1 MNKKLIKTI
10 MENRTADKATLDI
23 LLRLPD
29 EAYDKLK
36 YITENSFE
44 NGADWATRQFQGVI
58 RKYLSDD
65 EKLMQLI
72 DEDECRNTESDSLT
86 V

>member
-1 MNKKLIKTI
+1 MNKKLIKTT
-10 MENRTADKATLDI
+10 MENRTADKATMDI

-29 EAYDKLK
+29 EAYNELK
-36 YITENSFE
+36 YVNEHTLE

-58 RKYLSDD
+58 CKYLSDD

-72 DEDECRNTESDSLT
+72 DEDECRNT
-86 V
+86 

>member
-10 MENRTADKATLDI
+10 MENRTADKATMDI

-29 EAYDKLK
+29 EAYNELK
-36 YITENSFE
+36 YINEHILE
-44 NGADWATRQFQGVI
+44 NGADWATRQFQSVI
-58 RKYLSDD
+58 RKYLNDD

-72 DEDECRNTESDSLT
+72 DEDERRNT
-86 V
+86 

>member
-10 MENRTADKATLDI
+10 MENRTADKATMDI

-36 YITENSFE
+36 YINEHTLE

-58 RKYLSDD
+58 CKYLSDD

-72 DEDECRNTESDSLT
+72 DEDECRNT
-86 V
+86 

>member
-1 MNKKLIKTI
+1 MKKVLIEAILENK
-10 MENRTADKATLDI
+10 TADKTVIDVLNG
-23 LLRLPD
+23 LPD

-58 RKYLSDD
+58 CKYLSDD

-72 DEDECRNTESDSLT
+72 DEDECRNT
-86 V
+86 

>member
-10 MENRTADKATLDI
+10 MENRTADKATRDI

-44 NGADWATRQFQGVI
+44 NGTDWATRQFQSVI

-65 EKLMQLI
+65 EELMQLI
-72 DEDECRNTESDSLT
+72 DEDERRNT
-86 V
+86 

>member
-1 MNKKLIKTI
+1 
-10 MENRTADKATLDI
+10 MENRTADKATMDI

>member
-10 MENRTADKATLDI
+10 MENRTADKATMDI

-29 EAYDKLK
+29 EAYNELK
-36 YITENSFE
+36 YINEHILE
-44 NGADWATRQFQGVI
+44 NGADWATRQFQSVI
-58 RKYLSDD
+58 RKYLNYD

-72 DEDECRNTESDSLT
+72 DEDERRNT
-86 V
+86 

>member
-10 MENRTADKATLDI
+10 MENRTADKATMDI

-29 EAYDKLK
+29 EAYNELK
-36 YITENSFE
+36 YINEHILE
-44 NGADWATRQFQGVI
+44 NGADWATRQFQSVI

-72 DEDECRNTESDSLT
+72 DEDERECGNGQIR
-86 V
+86 

>member
-1 MNKKLIKTI
+1 MNKKLIKAI
-10 MENRTADKATLDI
+10 MENRTADKATMDI

-36 YITENSFE
+36 YINEHTFE

-58 RKYLSDD
+58 CKYLSDD

-72 DEDECRNTESDSLT
+72 DEDERRNT
-86 V
+86 

>member
-10 MENRTADKATLDI
+10 MENRTADKATRDI

-29 EAYDKLK
+29 EAYNELK
-36 YITENSFE
+36 YINEHILE
-44 NGADWATRQFQGVI
+44 NGADWATRQFQSVI
-58 RKYLSDD
+58 RKYLNDD

-72 DEDECRNTESDSLT
+72 DEDECRNT
-86 V
+86 

>member
-10 MENRTADKATLDI
+10 MENRTADKATRDI

-36 YITENSFE
+36 YINEHTLE

-58 RKYLSDD
+58 CKYLSDD

-72 DEDECRNTESDSLT
+72 DEDECRNT
-86 V
+86 

>member
-1 MNKKLIKTI
+1 MNKILIKAI
-10 MENRTADKATLDI
+10 MENRTADKATMDI

-29 EAYDKLK
+29 ESYDKLK

-44 NGADWATRQFQGVI
+44 KGADWATRQFQSVI

-65 EKLMQLI
+65 EELMQLI
-72 DEDECRNTESDSLT
+72 DEDERQYGNGQIR
-86 V
+86 

>member
-10 MENRTADKATLDI
+10 MENRTADKATMDI

-29 EAYDKLK
+29 EAYNELK
-36 YITENSFE
+36 YINEHILE
-44 NGADWATRQFQGVI
+44 NGADWATRQFQSVI

-72 DEDECRNTESDSLT
+72 DEDERRNT
-86 V
+86 